1 MKRFLILLALACTT
15 IARAQEEP
23 EPPGWFNVSVLSF
36 VANGLTDRS
45 NAPIQYIMV
54 TDKTFREN
62 EELFSQYNTL
72 LDEITQ
78 EYMNQAVPETVRMME
93 QAIRELHENLR
104 DNPNP
109 ELQAALDEMTREFE
123 RQKKEAMAQ
132 YVKPSKAYS
141 YDPATMLRRLKS
153 IAVNQKIYS
162 GYWEAGNGVYC
173 VIEAPRYCSLDE
185 DDKYTHTKITIAE
198 EDRIKWGF
206 IDENGRQIAPF
217 QYSWVNANAIH
228 PDAFPDMDLMFVYKR
243 DPDGSVHAGALNYR
257 GQARIPFIY
266 DDNHIDVYL
275 REEFVPFEKNGK
287 IGLLS
292 IHGGRVV
299 LPFEFE
305 SFKRVAD
312 GWCVSKDGTH
322 YGLVN
327 LETGRLV
334 TPLKYAGL
342 WDKSDP
348 SFYTFDGKIDYY
360 DEFGHLVRTE
370 DMPKEEYDE
379 E

>member
-1 MKRFLILLALACTT
+1 
-15 IARAQEEP
+15 
-23 EPPGWFNVSVLSF
+23 
-36 VANGLTDRS
+36 
-45 NAPIQYIMV
+45 
-54 TDKTFREN
+54 
-62 EELFSQYNTL
+62 
-72 LDEITQ
+72 
-78 EYMNQAVPETVRMME
+78 
-93 QAIRELHENLR
+93 
-104 DNPNP
+104 
-109 ELQAALDEMTREFE
+109 
-123 RQKKEAMAQ
+123 
-132 YVKPSKAYS
+132 
-141 YDPATMLRRLKS
+141 
-153 IAVNQKIYS
+153 
-162 GYWEAGNGVYC
+162 
-173 VIEAPRYCSLDE
+173 
-185 DDKYTHTKITIAE
+185 
-198 EDRIKWGF
+198 
-206 IDENGRQIAPF
+206 
-217 QYSWVNANAIH
+217 
-228 PDAFPDMDLMFVYKR
+228 MDLMFVYKR